1 MQEYIANFIK
11 NFSESIQ
18 EYWIVFSKQVPG
30 VILAILIVTVGILI
44 SMKIGQLSR
53 RAIVRRTDDPITV
66 NFLTKAVKIL
76 FSALFI
82 MYALKVAGLD
92 TIAAGILT
100 AAGASAVI
108 IGFAFRDIGE
118 NFISGIILSFNRPF
132 NVNDTVSIGDIF
144 GKIENIEF
152 RYTKLRT
159 FDGRDVYIPNSDV
172 IKKPV
177 YNYTEDGFYRFDFS
191 VGIAYEDDIP
201 AAEKLIMETVR
212 SMDSVF
218 EDEHHQNFVFADELG
233 VSTVNLKVHF
243 WIKTYEYGMQALLI
257 KGRVVTNVKAALLEK
272 GFGLPADIVE
282 VKLYGAETSLPLTLE
297 RRGGRERSKK

>member
-1 MQEYIANFIK
+1 MQDYLSKFAENFY
-11 NFSESIQ
+11 ESVQ
-18 EYWIVFSKQVPG
+18 ESWILLSKQIPG
-30 VILAILIVTVGILI
+30 VILAIFIVSIGVLI

-53 RAIVRRTDDPITV
+53 RAIVRRTSDPITI

-132 NVNDTVSIGDIF
+132 NVDDTVSIGEIF
-144 GKIENIEF
+144 GKIKNIEF

-177 YNYTEDGFYRFDFS
+177 YNFTEDGFYRFDFT

-201 AAEKLIMETVR
+201 SAEKLIMETIR

-218 EDEHHQNFVFADELG
+218 EDEAHPNFVFADELG

-243 WIKTYEYGMQALLI
+243 WIKTFEYGTQALMV
-257 KGRVVTNVKAALLEK
+257 KGDVVSRVKRALLEA
-272 GFGLPADIVE
+272 GFGLPANIVE
-282 VKLYGAETSLPLTLE
+282 LKMYGAESSLPLKIE
-297 RRGGRERSKK
+297 R